1 MAVPS
6 RPSYLYPTPG
16 RVALVLAGGAAR
28 GAYEIGVVQ
37 YIAEELP
44 RDLGRDPPID
54 IFCGTS
60 VGAINGCA
68 LAALA
73 DAPRSRARQLVNQW
87 TGLRMADVMLLRP
100 GYVARFVG
108 SLLGRQTSAEET
120 AGTRYG
126 GLIDPVGMEA
136 VIRGGIAFPRIAEH
150 LRSGLLHGV
159 TVSATHVSTGT
170 TVVFVGSQHSGP
182 KHWSSDR
189 KVVAQRVELQLEH
202 ALASAAIPLMFPAV
216 RIGGDFY
223 CDGGLRMN
231 VPLSPARHLGAD
243 GILVINPRY
252 MYERPLPPP
261 PTPTQAALPGPWFL
275 IGKALN
281 ALLLDRVENDIER
294 LQRINRILLA
304 GERRFGSNFIN
315 ELNDEMGYR
324 HPHPGLR
331 PLASILIDASENIG
345 HLAAEYVRSASFANR
360 NQGLLANA
368 LRRLGEQEFADE
380 SDLLSYVLFDGEFA
394 GRLIELGRR
403 DARAHHRE
411 LLQFFTQLSAS
422 DPS

>member
-1 MAVPS
+1 M
-6 RPSYLYPTPG
+6 
-16 RVALVLAGGAAR
+16 
-28 GAYEIGVVQ
+28 
-37 YIAEELP
+37 
-44 RDLGRDPPID
+44 
-54 IFCGTS
+54 
-60 VGAINGCA
+60 
-68 LAALA
+68 
-73 DAPRSRARQLVNQW
+73 
-87 TGLRMADVMLLRP
+87 
-100 GYVARFVG
+100 
-108 SLLGRQTSAEET
+108 
-120 AGTRYG
+120 
-126 GLIDPVGMEA
+126 
-136 VIRGGIAFPRIAEH
+136 
-150 LRSGLLHGV
+150 
-159 TVSATHVSTGT
+159 
-170 TVVFVGSQHSGP
+170 
-182 KHWSSDR
+182 
-189 KVVAQRVELQLEH
+189 VAQRVELQLEH

-231 VPLSPARHLGAD
+231 AAVSGPSPGRRRHSGHQPALHVRAPLAPAPA
-243 GILVINPRY
+243 
-252 MYERPLPPP
+252 
-261 PTPTQAALPGPWFL
+261 PTQAAPPRSVVL

-304 GERRFGSNFIN
+304 GERRFGSSFIN

-345 HLAAEYVRSASFANR
+345 HLPREYVRSPSFANR

-411 LLQFFTQLSAS
+411 LLQFFTQLTAN